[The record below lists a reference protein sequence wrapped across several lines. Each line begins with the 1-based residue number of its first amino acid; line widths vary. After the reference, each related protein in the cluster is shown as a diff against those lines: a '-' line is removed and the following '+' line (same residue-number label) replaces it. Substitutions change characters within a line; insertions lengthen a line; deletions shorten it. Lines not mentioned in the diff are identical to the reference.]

1 MKVVDFKKRRLS
13 EISKKKVV
21 TTSHTLGTRFDNPE
35 RENMELLGHTRNLWD
50 NMHDYRT
57 RRKRARRYHRG
68 DQWGDLITNPDTGQQ
83 IREEDYIKS
92 QGRVPLKQNIIRQLM
107 KNLMGQYRNNPTGT
121 IVYAKNREDAQLS
134 EMMSNAVRSVHDINY
149 APHIDASLILELA
162 LSGMAVGKQR
172 YKYIPERG
180 SEDIYMENIN
190 PVRIFYNGDATDPR
204 QNDIRIIGELH
215 DVPIMDV
222 ITSFAQSTEDEE
234 TIRTWYTKD
243 YFSAFIDTYQA
254 FKSDYIDGIDFYLTG
269 NSGMCRVIEIWYK
282 KSEWRVYA
290 HDYADGSYKI
300 VPYTLK
306 EVEKINNDRITQAGE
321 VGIPQEEV
329 PLIVARR
336 KYDQYWCVKYLTP
349 YGHVLYEGESPYDHG
364 EHPYTVV
371 TYPGIDGEVWGL
383 VEEIIDQQRYVN
395 RAITLMDFLI
405 ASSAKGLLMIP
416 ESAIPYEKG
425 WDENRF
431 ADEWTKVNGVI
442 VYKAKPGINPP
453 SQIAN
458 NSIPVG
464 LQELLA
470 TQLKMAYDIAGI
482 HQAIQGQQAKSG
494 TPATLYAQ
502 EAQNATL
509 NVKDF
514 METFSF
520 YKQKR
525 DMKIMKLIM
534 QFYKEKRFLSVPTT
548 VNYTQGGKLFDP
560 EMIKNVE
567 FDLKVTQGT
576 DTPVYRQV
584 IEDSLM
590 GLFNAQA
597 IDIKMY
603 LEHSSMPFAD
613 KLLDSIKRREQEMA
627 QQGGMGQIPPEMQ
640 EQLGAAAEEQ
650 MSSLTPQTQGIL
662 NKMLNEQQ

>member
-1 MKVVDFKKRRLS
+1 
-13 EISKKKVV
+13 
-21 TTSHTLGTRFDNPE
+21 
-35 RENMELLGHTRNLWD
+35 
-50 NMHDYRT
+50 
-57 RRKRARRYHRG
+57 
-68 DQWGDLITNPDTGQQ
+68 
-83 IREEDYIKS
+83 
-92 QGRVPLKQNIIRQLM
+92 
-107 KNLMGQYRNNPTGT
+107 MGQYRNNPTGT
-121 IVYAKNREDAQLS
+121 IVYAKNRDDAQLS
-134 EMMSNAVRSVHDINY
+134 EMMSNAIRSVHDMNY
-149 APHIDASLILELA
+149 TQHLDASLILEFA
-162 LSGMAVGKQR
+162 LSGMAVGKER
-172 YKYIPERG
+172 YRYIPERQT
-180 SEDIYMENIN
+180 EDIFLENVN
-190 PVRIFYNGDATDPR
+190 PVRVFYNTDSTDPR
-204 QNDIRIIGELH
+204 LNDLRIIGELH
-215 DVPIMDV
+215 DVPLMDV
-222 ITSFAQSTEDEE
+222 ITSFAKSTEDED
-234 TIRTWYTKD
+234 TIRTWYTAD
-243 YFSAFIDTYQA
+243 YFNAFLNTNEA
-254 FKSDYIDGIDFYLTG
+254 FTADYIDNIDFYLTG
-269 NSGMCRVIEIWYK
+269 NTGMCRVIEIWYK

-290 HDYADGSYKI
+290 HDYADGTYKI
-300 VPYTLK
+300 VPYSLK
-306 EVEKINNDRITQAGE
+306 EIDQINNDRIRMAAEQG
-321 VGIPQEEV
+321 VLKEEV
-329 PLIVARR
+329 PLISARR
-336 KYDQYWCVKYLTP
+336 RYDQYWCVKYLTP

-364 EHPYTVV
+364 EHPYTVI

-416 ESAIPYEKG
+416 ESSIPYEKG

-431 ADEWTKVNGVI
+431 AEEWTKVNGVI
-442 VYKAKPGINPP
+442 VYKAKPGVQPP

-458 NSIPVG
+458 NSVPIG

-509 NVKDF
+509 NLKDF

-525 DMKIMKLIM
+525 DLKIMKLVM
-534 QFYKEKRFLSVPTT
+534 QYYKEKRFLSVPST

-560 EMIKNVE
+560 DKIRNVD
-567 FDLKVTQGT
+567 FDLKITQGT

-584 IEDSLM
+584 IEDSLL

-613 KLLDSIKRREQEMA
+613 KLLDSIKRREQEM
-627 QQGGMGQIPPEMQ
+627 QQQNGGGQIDPEMQ
-640 EQLGAAAEEQ
+640 QQLGDASDQQMAAL
-650 MSSLTPQTQGIL
+650 SPQAQGIL
-662 NKMLNEQQ
+662 NKMLNEQSN